1 MNKTAFRGALG
12 GAILFVAVLAA
23 AKAPPEIR
31 TELKVEFAPVS
42 QSRHLSVETPI
53 FAYDGASWQREYAWS
68 TNTVKVRSGAYVRLD
83 YAWRKLEWNFGSYFL
98 PVMRFTDRA
107 GKLVRDI
114 GFDATNIKGACYPM
128 FESDSPAGR
137 D

>member
-1 MNKTAFRGALG
+1 MNKTAIRGALG

-42 QSRHLSVETPI
+42 QSRHLSVETPV

-68 TNTVKVRSGAYVRLD
+68 TNTGAAFDRSPSRLC
-83 YAWRKLEWNFGSYFL
+83 ASSGSSVTHSL
-98 PVMRFTDRA
+98 
-107 GKLVRDI
+107 
-114 GFDATNIKGACYPM
+114 
-128 FESDSPAGR
+128 
-137 D
+137 